1 MSDKSALYFF
11 IGAHY
16 WKPIL
21 ILVLAAIGLFAIFG
35 TIFFIWAS
43 LPK

>member
-16 WKPIL
+16 GRPIML
-21 ILVLAAIGLFAIFG
+21 MVAVAIALFAIFG
-35 TIFFIWAS
+35 TIFFR
-43 LPK
+43 